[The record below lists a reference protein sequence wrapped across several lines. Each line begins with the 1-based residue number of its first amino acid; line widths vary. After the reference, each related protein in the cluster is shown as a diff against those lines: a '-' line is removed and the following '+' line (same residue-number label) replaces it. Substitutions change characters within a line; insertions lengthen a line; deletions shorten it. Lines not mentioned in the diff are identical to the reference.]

1 MLKVN
6 QSISASPYPSPLADG
21 AFKADLKVDQ
31 RLDLSQQ
38 TPDIDPMF
46 DFDQC
51 WASVVDGGPKLVQ
64 HWVDVSCS
72 LG

>member
-21 AFKADLKVDQ
+21 AFKANLKVDQ

-38 TPDIDPMF
+38 PNVRLRPM
-46 DFDQC
+46 
-51 WASVVDGGPKLVQ
+51 
-64 HWVDVSCS
+64 
-72 LG
+72 LGQRRRLGRCLMFTGLTYVALCTGK